1 MLCQREQR
9 AQGLGVLKELGL
21 PRTCK
26 GKKIR
31 KKMHLK
37 DFLKYVNITL
47 VHEEEKCDV
56 EKARLGAQGQRKDTR
71 VTSGTTS
78 NGICLK
84 GRVVPGSRGMRDLG
98 SHLPG
103 EGWDTLH

>member
-9 AQGLGVLKELGL
+9 AQGLGVLMELGL

-26 GKKIR
+26 GKKKSG

-37 DFLKYVNITL
+37 DFLKYVSITL

-56 EKARLGAQGQRKDTR
+56 EKPGLVLRVKGGIHGWLQGR
-71 VTSGTTS
+71 
-78 NGICLK
+78 
-84 GRVVPGSRGMRDLG
+84 PAMAFA
-98 SHLPG
+98 
-103 EGWDTLH
+103 